1 MARIEQSFP
10 ALGKKHKGKID
21 TVTVFDSVS
30 EFADA
35 VQTIKMPD
43 HSTGNAWNGGEH
55 VDAVTR
61 KCRTGDMARVAAS
74 DEFMSKFEALLGYS
88 GSAFQVQNAM
98 TGGAPNIGAY
108 LSGNPMNMRV
118 RRRVET
124 EKAPLN
130 IVVDCVSSA
139 GIDVKTLE
147 KRGAAILALVRVL
160 SATRPV
166 SLYIAA
172 TALSSR
178 DMETHTSHGVVMRLD
193 SAPLDLARAA
203 HMLCATGVS
212 RQMAY
217 GFIQTHGGY
226 RDDVGGLYWGYSSEQ
241 FQRENGKAY
250 WQRSLG
256 IGEMLYIAAPYLTDD
271 IVTAPEKWL
280 KQMIAEYGKPD
291 EE

>member
-1 MARIEQSFP
+1 MARVEQSFP
-10 ALGKKHKGKID
+10 SLGKNHKGKID
-21 TVTVFDSVS
+21 TVTVFDSVG

-35 VQTIKMPD
+35 VQTIEMPN
-43 HSTGNAWNGGEH
+43 HSQGNDWNGGEH

-61 KCRTGDMARVAAS
+61 KCRTGDLTRVATS

-139 GIDVKTLE
+139 GIDAKTLE
-147 KRGAAILALVRVL
+147 QRGAAILALVRVL

-172 TALSSR
+172 TALSYR
-178 DMETHTSHGVVMRLD
+178 DMSTHTSHGVVMRLD

-226 RDDVGGLYWGYSSEQ
+226 RDDSDGLAWGYSSEK